1 VECGGPSSGD
11 RATAR
16 DQRPESRAT
25 GGRHTTCNTHQTGG
39 DREVNRREEGERHIT
54 CYMADTTFKY
64 RIELSSSNN
73 YSSTIGQAVVEAH
86 SKLNFL
92 TLM

>member
-1 VECGGPSSGD
+1 MEV
-11 RATAR
+11 RAPTIE
-16 DQRPESRAT
+16 QRPESRAI
-25 GGRHTTCNTHQTGG
+25 GGRHATCNTHQTGC
-39 DREVNRREEGERHIT
+39 RREKGERHIT
-54 CYMADTTFKY
+54 CYMADTTFTY

-92 TLM
+92 TLI